1 MSGLAITAS
10 GASVEPGL
18 PSTGSVCIRIKAVRQ
33 AEGWRTVASDRL
45 AGMTGG

>member
-10 GASVEPGL
+10 GAAVEPGM

-33 AEGWRTVASDRL
+33 SEGWRTVAGDRL